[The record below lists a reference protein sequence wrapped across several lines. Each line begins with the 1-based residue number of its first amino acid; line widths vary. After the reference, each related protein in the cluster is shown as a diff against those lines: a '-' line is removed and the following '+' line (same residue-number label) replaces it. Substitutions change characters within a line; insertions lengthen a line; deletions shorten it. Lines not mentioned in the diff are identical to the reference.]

1 MMIKGAMMIS
11 PQPSQSMRPGV
22 VHYDVSD
29 LSSTLKVLRN
39 SLLSS
44 QVKASRLLYKSGGLV
59 DTQIKETFLSLF
71 IADEESSCI
80 NIIIS

>member
-1 MMIKGAMMIS
+1 MIS

-22 VHYDVSD
+22 VHYDVSA
-29 LSSTLKVLRN
+29 LSRTLKVLRN